1 MVVMMT
7 IIIVFVPPQE
17 GQGRVWGA
25 GRRSRGQEEGWQYS
39 QRCLPRVLRLCLH
52 CIWMLM
58 MIMMMLTKMMRPA
71 NVLCRLG
78 RSMPSWMASHSYT
91 GALSY
96 LFILMIGGYC
106 RYISYMRTLNRMHTV
121 VKRKSHASSMM
132 STASAPEAARGWKWN
147 KSFDDD
153 DVGHQESHDDL
164 MMTGLQLWF
173 AW

>member
-1 MVVMMT
+1 MAGKNAKLKKSLSSCSTWLELKGNGEWRTQKAMLVIMVVMMT

-39 QRCLPRVLRLCLH
+39 QRCLPRILYLCFY

-96 LFILMIGGYC
+96 LCILIIGGYC
-106 RYISYMRTLNRMHTV
+106 GYENTEQDEH
-121 VKRKSHASSMM
+121 
-132 STASAPEAARGWKWN
+132 
-147 KSFDDD
+147 
-153 DVGHQESHDDL
+153 
-164 MMTGLQLWF
+164 
-173 AW
+173 